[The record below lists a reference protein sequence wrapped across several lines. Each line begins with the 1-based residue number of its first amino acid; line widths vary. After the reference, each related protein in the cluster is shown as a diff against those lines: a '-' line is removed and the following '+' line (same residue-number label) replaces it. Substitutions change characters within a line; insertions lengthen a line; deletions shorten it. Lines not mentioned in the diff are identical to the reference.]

1 MYESRKSSLL
11 PLENMWKIA
20 LGTKYPFINHLSSKM
35 ADKHKYVKGQVNYNL
50 STNTLADAIG
60 TRRCY
65 IKNPTLSEQIKTLVN
80 HFSVG
85 LTPCLG
91 T

>member
-60 TRRCY
+60 TRRWY
-65 IKNPTLSEQIKTLVN
+65 IKESDLI
-80 HFSVG
+80 
-85 LTPCLG
+85 
-91 T
+91 